1 VTRALR
7 FLSPEQIIVIH
18 DTLLGAT
25 GGRGGGGPRGA
36 AYEGVDAAAQAVKN
50 SYYES
55 LEELAAAYA
64 VYIAQGHV
72 FADGNKRTGAA
83 TMLTF
88 LARERQTHRDLGR
101 ASRSD
106 DDRVAAARRI
116 RGGRRATGP
125 LDGGGARQAP
135 AAAPASTPT
144 PDMKGVDRG
153 GARRPVSPS
162 STGGSGDRRL
172 ASAARNHRLEP

>member
-1 VTRALR
+1 VTRPLR
-7 FLSPEQIIVIH
+7 FLAPEQIIAIH

-50 SYYES
+50 SYYET

-64 VYIAQGHV
+64 VYIVQGHV

-88 LARERQTHRDLGR
+88 LR
-101 ASRSD
+101 AN
-106 DDRVAAARRI
+106 
-116 RGGRRATGP
+116 GRRTAISDER
-125 LDGGGARQAP
+125 L
-135 AAAPASTPT
+135 AAMMIELQRRAESGEDVGRLVRWIA
-144 PDMKGVDRG
+144 VEL
-153 GARRPVSPS
+153 ARRPAPP
-162 STGGSGDRRL
+162 RRP
-172 ASAARNHRLEP
+172 RRRRRRT